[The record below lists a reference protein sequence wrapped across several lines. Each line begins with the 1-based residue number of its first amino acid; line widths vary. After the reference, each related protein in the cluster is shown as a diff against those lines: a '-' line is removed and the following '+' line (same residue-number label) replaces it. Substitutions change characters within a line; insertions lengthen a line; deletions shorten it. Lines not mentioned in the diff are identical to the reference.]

1 LEWLRRCYLSRPQAQ
16 FLSVGMA
23 IQGLLGTVEFLRQVD
38 LCVGAFGLRA
48 NDANAGSWD
57 CRVHLW
63 W

>member
-1 LEWLRRCYLSRPQAQ
+1 
-16 FLSVGMA
+16 MA